1 MDLLYG
7 MWNVTC
13 VRDLCSLGSD
23 LSGQKRLAHDL
34 KETIIIIYLTPENQ
48 YPDRI
53 KPKSYWKGG
62 RNLPQILGRQT
73 PSLG

>member
-1 MDLLYG
+1 

-13 VRDLCSLGSD
+13 VCDLFSLSSD
-23 LSGQKRLAHDL
+23 LSGQKRLTHYL
-34 KETIIIIYLTPENQ
+34 KETFVIIYLMLENQ

-62 RNLPQILGRQT
+62 RNLTLILGKET

>member
-1 MDLLYG
+1 MDLTYG

-13 VRDLCSLGSD
+13 VCDLCSLSSD
-23 LSGQKRLAHDL
+23 LSGQKRLAHYL
-34 KETIIIIYLTPENQ
+34 KETLIVYLMLENQ

-73 PSLG
+73 PPLG